1 MRKDT
6 IRQIKSAVSM
16 LENKCLNDKYE
27 DDYKQMSLD
36 EAIKY
41 VMYCFKEEMNSNYNF
56 SSAVKF
62 DGIENIKNEMIKQIK
77 QNINIELV

>member
-6 IRQIKSAVSM
+6 LIQINSAVGM

-27 DDYKQMSLD
+27 DDYKPMSLD

-41 VMYCFKEEMNSNYNF
+41 AMYCFKEEMGSTYGFNT
-56 SSAVKF
+56 AVKF
-62 DGIENIKNEMIKQIK
+62 DGIENIKNEIAKQIK
-77 QNINIELV
+77 ENKNIELV